1 LPNKTLTAK
10 VKLNTKQFETQ
21 IKNLTTKLNA
31 VDRALNNSS
40 RLTSGI
46 TNSTNGWS
54 KSIDGVNTK
63 LKKTNSLFGSL
74 KTKILGSLLSLQTF
88 KLALQGADTLTG
100 ATNQFNN
107 ISTQKFGD
115 SAYTKDANGN
125 VVGYSQKTK
134 DFTQETLDKIYNSAK
149 ESRMLYSNMMSNV
162 AKTMTLAPDAFKG
175 NIDNAIKFQEV
186 MAKSYAVSGASAAEM
201 ETSMYQLTQA
211 LGAGVLAGDEL
222 RSVRE
227 GAPLAYQKIEEFA
240 QGVLKTSESLKDLAA
255 DGKITSEI
263 VVAAVMNMENEIDTA
278 FSISKYRFKD
288 FFTQIRTEAERAFSP
303 AVKMLSDMLTKAVD
317 NGAIDK
323 IANIF
328 VVLSKAI
335 MITLQGIDLLFT
347 GIINAINFITPKIE
361 FLGKLIITGLVV
373 ALALMLGYLIL
384 NLMTG
389 YKLFWMLIKG
399 FILTKLEA
407 IKAAIASATS
417 WLTLCWPLTLI
428 IAILAA
434 VVIAVIWVADSFED
448 ACGMIVGGIMAAVA
462 FIWNLFVGIVNQTI
476 QLLWTW
482 FVQPFIN
489 IIEWV
494 LNAANDGF
502 TSFGGAVANLIGNI
516 IGWFLSLGQVV
527 TTIIDAIFGTN
538 WTSGLE
544 SLKSTVTS
552 WGKKEDASITISR
565 EAPKLERWAYSDAY
579 STGYDWGYAGG
590 EKISNAVSSLSLDNI
605 GSSLGLDLSGVGV
618 DPTATLDPDST
629 EALLGN
635 ISDNTDNISDS
646 LDLTTDD
653 LKYLRDVANM
663 EWKREYTTASITVDM
678 SNYNTVNGDSDL
690 DGIVTKLADKLYEE
704 MDYLANGVYA

>member
-1 LPNKTLTAK
+1 MPNKTLTAT
-10 VKLNTKQFETQ
+10 VKLNTTQFDNK
-21 IKNLTTKLNA
+21 IKNITAKLNS
-31 VDRALNNSS
+31 VDRMLNNSS
-40 RLTSGI
+40 QVTSNV
-46 TNSTNGWS
+46 TNKTRGWS

-63 LKKTNSLFGSL
+63 LKKTTSIFGSL
-74 KTKILGSLLSLQTF
+74 KSKILGTFLSWKTF
-88 KLALQGADTLTG
+88 QLALQGADTLTG

-107 ISTQKFGD
+107 IATQKFGD
-115 SAYTKDANGN
+115 SAYTKDASGN

-134 DFTQETLDKIYNSAK
+134 DFTQETLDKIYSSAK
-149 ESRMLYSNMMSNV
+149 ESRMLYSNMMTNV

-328 VVLSKAI
+328 IVLSKAI

-347 GIINAINFITPKIE
+347 GITNAINFITPKIE

-384 NLMTG
+384 NIMTG
-389 YKLFWMLIKG
+389 YKLFGMLIKG
-399 FILTKLEA
+399 FILAKLEA

-417 WLTLCWPLTLI
+417 WLTLCWPLTII

-434 VVIAVIWVADSFED
+434 VVIAIIWVADSFED

-476 QLLWTW
+476 QLIWTW
-482 FVQPFIN
+482 FVQPFIS

-494 LNAANDGF
+494 LNAANGGF

-544 SLKSTVTS
+544 SLKSAVTS

-579 STGYDWGYAGG
+579 STGYDWGYSGG

-605 GSSLGLDLSGVGV
+605 GSSLGLDLSGVGA

-653 LKYLRDVANM
+653 LKYLREVANM